1 MASVEILEIY
11 SDPQTT
17 DESRRE
23 RRLKHCNDNSK
34 DEDIIPTEN
43 KM

>member
-11 SDPQTT
+11 PDPQTT
-17 DESRRE
+17 DESLKE
-23 RRLKHCNDNSK
+23 QRLKNCNDNRK